1 MYSLLIL
8 IYRRSEYKLS
18 SCLGYT
24 IRGGGEALEM
34 LIERD
39 IDDTSTSQFPF
50 EDCWRRLNKN

>member
-8 IYRRSEYKLS
+8 IHKRSEYKLS
-18 SCLGYT
+18 SYSGQAILV
-24 IRGGGEALEM
+24 EALEM

-50 EDCWRRLNKN
+50 EDYWRRLNKN

>member
-8 IYRRSEYKLS
+8 IYKRSEYKLS

-24 IRGGGEALEM
+24 ILVEALEM

-39 IDDTSTSQFPF
+39 IDDTSTFQFPF